1 MIRLRMLQ
9 IPMSTPAPNRAVP
22 PVAVTDAFGADTA
35 ALLPIVRAV
44 IASVL
49 RERRDHPD
57 VDDCAQEVLRRALE
71 GHDRLRPNE
80 AMRPWML
87 GIARHVAIDH
97 LRARQRANRR
107 AAPMSNEAEERGE
120 HPVDRLVD
128 PAPDPDEQ
136 VEQQRQEHRLR
147 AAIDGLTEGQR
158 KAMMMFHLE
167 GLGYQDI
174 AERLE
179 VPLGTVAT
187 WISRGRRTIAA
198 ELRPEARKP

>member
-1 MIRLRMLQ
+1 MLQ
-9 IPMSTPAPNRAVP
+9 VHMPPTAPNRAVP

-35 ALLPIVRAV
+35 ALVPIVRAV

-57 VDDCAQEVLRRALE
+57 VEDCAHEVLRRALE
-71 GHDRLRPNE
+71 GQSRLRPNE
-80 AMRPWML
+80 ALRPWML

-97 LRARQRANRR
+97 LRARKRAQQRA
-107 AAPMSNEAEERGE
+107 AYESHDVEQRGE
-120 HPVDRLVD
+120 LPVDRLVD
-128 PAPDPDEQ
+128 PSPDPDEQ
-136 VEQQRQEHRLR
+136 VEQKWREERLR
-147 AAIDGLTEGQR
+147 TAIDRLTEGQR

-167 GLGYQDI
+167 GLGYQEI

-198 ELRPEARKP
+198 ELRPEARTP